1 MPAAGRI
8 LKLGTHQVVSHQ
20 TRMEEKMHI
29 PHNAVIPEEKIT
41 GYLLARREVN
51 DKSGFLNNAGLCLL
65 TTEN

>member
-1 MPAAGRI
+1 
-8 LKLGTHQVVSHQ
+8 
-20 TRMEEKMHI
+20 MEEKMHI